1 MKQEGTDGGE
11 PGKMRREDGIGYLND
26 LIVLQTYRVFYFTA
40 IFMILILY
48 DCQPIL
54 PLFLSC
60 ITSVVPQVSR
70 CRVTRAKAGLSN
82 KIDLRV

>member
-11 PGKMRREDGIGYLND
+11 PGKMRREDGIG
-26 LIVLQTYRVFYFTA
+26 YRVFYFTA